1 MRKLCNIKISITANK
16 PQRGRNPIYKPLWA
30 SLKKNDILIIII
42 TNKNGTKTLPKFL
55 LLRP

>member
-30 SLKKNDILIIII
+30 SLKKNDILIIIF

-55 LLRP
+55 LL